1 MKALISLFFALF
13 ALSIAY
19 SQEAIID
26 TNQTHPF
33 NKAVMFSAIVP
44 GGGQIYNS
52 IKKKKGFRHAIWK
65 VPLIY
70 GGLGATIYMLAQN
83 QSIQKNLK
91 SEYTNRLNGETG
103 SAEWAVYDDQGV
115 LFLYQQ
121 YLDQRDLSIL
131 AVAGVYL
138 SQMIDAG
145 IDSYFISFDI

>member
-19 SQEAIID
+19 SQEAVID

-52 IKKKKGFRHAIWK
+52 IKKKIGFRHAIWK

-70 GGLGATIYMLAQN
+70 G
-83 QSIQKNLK
+83 
-91 SEYTNRLNGETG
+91 
-103 SAEWAVYDDQGV
+103 
-115 LFLYQQ
+115 
-121 YLDQRDLSIL
+121 
-131 AVAGVYL
+131 
-138 SQMIDAG
+138 
-145 IDSYFISFDI
+145 